1 MSDTAHLASG
11 SPPSQ
16 MQPAAIRAAVAV
28 LRLLVKGFSPVE
40 HRLLEGTVKL
50 SQRRAPRIDLVSNDE
65 AASADV
71 VLIDATNAEAVQWA
85 ANQPWLTGRAAIW
98 AGAKAARPEHMVI
111 ERQVKW
117 PILPVLLYRAL
128 ELASAG
134 RRVDAGTGSAGSR
147 RVLVVDDSLAVRKY
161 LRSMLERNGAE
172 VVEAE
177 NAEAAI
183 EAAINARFA
192 CVLLDVLMPGIDGFE
207 ACRRLKARAQGG
219 AALPVVMLTSKSSP
233 FDRIRG
239 KMAGCDSYL
248 TKPVDPAQ
256 LHEVVAA
263 HLEPI
268 GN

>member
-1 MSDTAHLASG
+1 MSDTLLLAPDAAG
-11 SPPSQ
+11 Q
-16 MQPAAIRAAVAV
+16 MQPAAVRAAVAV

-50 SQRRAPRIDLVSNDE
+50 SQRRASRIDLVSNDD

-111 ERQVKW
+111 ERQVTW
-117 PILPVLLYRAL
+117 PILPVLLFRAL

-134 RRVDAGTGSAGSR
+134 RRVDTGAGPAGSR
-147 RVLVVDDSLAVRKY
+147 RVLVVDDSPAVRNH
-161 LRSMLERNGAE
+161 LRLMLERYGAE

-177 NAEAAI
+177 GAPAAI
-183 EAAINARFA
+183 EAAINTRFA
-192 CVLLDVLMPGIDGFE
+192 CVLLDVLMPEVGGFE
-207 ACRRLKARAQGG
+207 TCRLLKARAQGG
-219 AALPVVMLTSKSSP
+219 AQLPVIMLTNKLSP

-248 TKPVDPAQ
+248 TKPVDPDH
-256 LHEVVAA
+256 LREVVGA
-263 HLEPI
+263 HLVPI
-268 GN
+268 GT